1 VLIALMADI
10 HANREALE
18 ACLRDAEARGVMKFV
33 FLGDFVGYGADPV
46 WVVDTVMGLV
56 AGGASALM
64 GNHDNAVS
72 DLRESL
78 TTEAQI
84 AMSWTRG
91 ELGPNAREFLANLP
105 MRIEDETR
113 LYVHA
118 NLQSDRRWL
127 YINDRNAA
135 SRALQARQ
143 AQAVFCGHVHV
154 PAIYGI
160 NANEQLVA
168 FQPVSGVAVPLPP
181 YRRWLAVLGAV
192 GQPRDGNP
200 AASYALLDTKK
211 AEITYLRVPYDI
223 EATAAKIRKAGLPDS
238 LAARL
243 QRGH

>member
-1 VLIALMADI
+1 MLIALMADI
-10 HANREALE
+10 HANREAFE
-18 ACLRDAEARGVMKFV
+18 ACLRDARAKGAVQMI

-56 AGGASALM
+56 AKGAAALQ

-78 TTEAQI
+78 TTDAQV

-91 ELGPNAREFLANLP
+91 ELGPDARKFLANLP

-118 NLQSDRRWL
+118 NVPPDRRWL
-127 YINDRNAA
+127 YIDDRNAA
-135 SRALQARQ
+135 ARALQARQ
-143 AQAVFCGHVHV
+143 AQTVFCGHVHV

-160 NANEQLVA
+160 TATEKLVA
-168 FQPVSGVAVPLPP
+168 FQPVSGVAVPLSPQ
-181 YRRWLAVLGAV
+181 RRWLAVLGAV

-200 AASYALLDTKK
+200 AASYALLDTRK

-238 LAARL
+238 LADRL
-243 QRGH
+243 RRGH

>member
-1 VLIALMADI
+1 MADL

-18 ACLRDAEARGVMKFV
+18 ACLRDAKGRGAAKIV

-46 WVVDTVMGLV
+46 WVVDTVMGHV
-56 AGGASALM
+56 AKGASALM

-72 DLRESL
+72 DLRDSL
-78 TTEAQI
+78 TADAQM

-91 ELGPNAREFLANLP
+91 RLGSEAREFLASLP

-118 NLQSDRRWL
+118 NVQTDRRWL
-127 YINDRNAA
+127 YIDDRNAA
-135 SRALQARQ
+135 TRALHARQ
-143 AQAVFCGHVHV
+143 AQAVFCGHVHI

-160 NANEQLVA
+160 TATDKIVT
-168 FQPVSGVAVPLPP
+168 FQPVSDVAVPLSPQ
-181 YRRWLAVLGAV
+181 RRWLAVLGAV

-211 AEITYLRVPYDI
+211 SEITYLRVPYDI
-223 EATAAKIRKAGLPDS
+223 DATVTKIRNAGLPES
-238 LAARL
+238 LADRL
-243 QRGH
+243 RKGQ

>member
-1 VLIALMADI
+1 MLIALMADI
-10 HANREALE
+10 HANREAFE
-18 ACLRDAEARGVMKFV
+18 ACLRDARTRETEKLV

-46 WVVDTVMGLV
+46 WVVDTAMELV
-56 AGGASALM
+56 DKGASALQ

-72 DLRESL
+72 DLEESL
-78 TTEAQI
+78 TPDAQI

-91 ELGPNAREFLANLP
+91 ELGTDAREFLANLP
-105 MRIEDETR
+105 MKIEDETR

-118 NLQSDRRWL
+118 NVKPDRRWL
-127 YINDRNAA
+127 YIDDRNAA
-135 SRALQARQ
+135 ARALQARQ
-143 AQAVFCGHVHV
+143 AQAVFCGHVHK

-160 NANEQLVA
+160 TATEQLVT
-168 FQPVSGVAVPLPP
+168 FQPVAGVAVPLPP

-238 LAARL
+238 LADRL

>member
-10 HANREALE
+10 HANREAFE
-18 ACLRDAEARGVMKFV
+18 ACLRDARTRETEKLV

-46 WVVDTVMGLV
+46 WVVDTAMELV
-56 AGGASALM
+56 DKGASALQ

-72 DLRESL
+72 DLEESL
-78 TTEAQI
+78 TPDAQI

-91 ELGPNAREFLANLP
+91 ELGTDAREFLANLP
-105 MRIEDETR
+105 MKIEDETR

-118 NLQSDRRWL
+118 NVKPDRRWL
-127 YINDRNAA
+127 YIDDRNAA
-135 SRALQARQ
+135 ARALQARQ
-143 AQAVFCGHVHV
+143 AQAVFCGHVHK

-160 NANEQLVA
+160 TATEQLVT
-168 FQPVSGVAVPLPP
+168 FQPVAGVAVPLPP

-238 LAARL
+238 LADRL